1 MKDWDFSPPPRSELG
16 DHDVRPL
23 GKHLEGKR
31 VALMISGGIAAITA
45 PFIARALRKQGAT
58 VVAYASKEGLRYTT
72 EDSLE
77 WSTTNPVITRL
88 SPSAEHLHDAERF
101 DGYLL
106 APATYNTI
114 NKVALGIADGVLT
127 ATLAAALGRMVR
139 GDTKVLIAPTMHG
152 DMHTPILTDSL
163 KKLSGMGV
171 HIIPPREDYG
181 KHNIPDTETLVAEV
195 CAELST
201 SPLKGRRILV
211 TGGPTPVAIDSV
223 RLITN
228 RFTGKL
234 GTAIADELTLRGANV
249 QFILGKTGLVPPS
262 YIECT
267 RARNFDEY
275 RDAVL
280 EALAKG
286 DYACG
291 IFSAAVSDYKPR
303 EVAEGKIPSGGALKS
318 LDLVPT
324 EKVIDLVRKRFP
336 DVPMVS
342 FKYQENIDHEE
353 LMQIAQSRVDK
364 GHLAVVANRGEETGK
379 NGEQI
384 AYIVTADA
392 KPEQFTDKPEIAH
405 GIADFLERNL
415 KSPPPSGS

>member
-16 DHDVRPL
+16 DHDVRSL
-23 GKHLEGKR
+23 GQHLAGKR
-31 VALMISGGIAAITA
+31 IALMVSGGIAAIKA

-58 VVAYASKEGLRYTT
+58 VIAYASKQGLRYTT
-72 EDSLE
+72 EDALE

-88 SPSAEHLHDAERF
+88 SASAEHLNDDAKF

-127 ATLAAALGRMVR
+127 ATLAAALGRLVR

-152 DMHTPILTDSL
+152 DMHTPILTDSM
-163 KKLSGMGV
+163 KKLTALGV
-171 HIIPPREDYG
+171 RIIPPREDYG

-195 CAELST
+195 CAELSE

-211 TGGPTPVAIDSV
+211 TGGPTPVPIDSV

-234 GTAIADELTLRGANV
+234 GTAIADELTLRGADV
-249 QFILGKTGLVPPS
+249 HFVLGKTGLTPPS
-262 YIECT
+262 YINCT

-275 RDAVL
+275 KTAVL
-280 EALAKG
+280 DALDEG
-286 DYACG
+286 NYACG
-291 IFSAAVSDYKPR
+291 IFSAAVADYKPR
-303 EVAEGKIPSGGALKS
+303 EVTEGKIPSGGALKS
-318 LDLVPT
+318 IDLAPT
-324 EKVIDLVRKRFP
+324 EKVIDLVRERFP

-342 FKYQENIDHEE
+342 FKYQENIAHEE
-353 LMQIAQSRVDK
+353 LIQIGQSRVEK
-364 GHLAVVANRGEETGK
+364 GHLAVVANRGEETGP

-384 AYIVTADA
+384 AYIVTATA
-392 KPEQFTDKPEIAH
+392 PPERLTDKPEIAR
-405 GIADFLERNL
+405 GLADFLERTL
-415 KSPPPSGS
+415 KTPLA